1 MKKSAPFQFKQFSVA
16 HDKCAMKVNT
26 DGILLG
32 AIADVSNVQRILDMG
47 TGSGLIALMLAQ
59 RTVNH
64 CQITALELEENAY
77 QQAVE
82 NVKNSAWTARIK
94 VIHGDV
100 MNTSFSEK
108 FDLIVSNPPYFSQSL
123 ATRNPQRDLARTVV
137 QSHLDWLNQARK
149 WLSETGK
156 ITFILPVD
164 AGDKLIQETTLHC
177 ISRWLISPKVNS
189 LPKRVIVT
197 FSPTFAPCHEEHL
210 TIYQQDQ
217 QYSEAFKYFT
227 REFYLNM

>member
-1 MKKSAPFQFKQFSVA
+1 MKKSAPFQFKQFSIA

-32 AIADVSNVQRILDMG
+32 AIADISNVQRILDMG
-47 TGSGLIALMLAQ
+47 TGSGLVALMLAQ
-59 RTVNH
+59 RTEDR

-82 NVKNSAWTARIK
+82 NVKNSAWSARIN
-94 VIHGDV
+94 VVHGDV
-100 MNTSFSEK
+100 MNAVFSEK

-137 QSHLDWLNQARK
+137 QSHLDWLNQAK
-149 WLSETGK
+149 EWLNETGK

-164 AGDKLIQETTLHC
+164 AGEKLIQETAIHC

-189 LPKRVIVT
+189 LPKRMIVT
-197 FSPTFAPCHEEHL
+197 FSPTFAPCQEEHL

-217 QYSEAFKYFT
+217 QYSEAFKHFT

>member
-32 AIADVSNVQRILDMG
+32 AIADISNVQRILDMG
-47 TGSGLIALMLAQ
+47 TGSGLVALMLAQ
-59 RTVNH
+59 RTEDR

-82 NVKNSAWTARIK
+82 NVKNSAWSARIN
-94 VIHGDV
+94 VVHGDV
-100 MNTSFSEK
+100 MNAVFSEK

-137 QSHLDWLNQARK
+137 KSHLDWLNQAK
-149 WLSETGK
+149 EWLNETGK

-164 AGDKLIQETTLHC
+164 AGEKLIQETALHC
-177 ISRWLISPKVNS
+177 VSRWLISPKVNS
-189 LPKRVIVT
+189 LPKRMIVA
-197 FSPTFAPCHEEHL
+197 FSPTFAPCQEEHL

-217 QYSEAFKYFT
+217 QYSEAFKHFT

>member
-59 RTVNH
+59 RTEER

-82 NVKNSAWTARIK
+82 NVKNSAWAARIK
-94 VIHGDV
+94 IIHGDV
-100 MNTSFSEK
+100 MNAVFSEK
-108 FDLIVSNPPYFSQSL
+108 FDLIVSNPPYFSKSL

-137 QSHLDWLNQARK
+137 QSHLDWLNQAK
-149 WLSETGK
+149 EWLNETGK

-164 AGDKLIQETTLHC
+164 AGEKLIQETTLYC

-189 LPKRVIVT
+189 LPKRMIVT
-197 FSPTFAPCHEEHL
+197 FSPTFAPCQEEHL

-217 QYSEAFKYFT
+217 QYSEAFKHFT